1 MLRVPHTLVMKKRKK
16 EKKGYKKVIEC
27 KKGERTARTE
37 TGRAAREAEGSQ
49 REARG
54 AQETRGSQKQRGTKM
69 PTKTKGCN
77 KQTNKQNK
85 KAKGK

>member
-1 MLRVPHTLVMKKRKK
+1 MKKKK
-16 EKKGYKKVIEC
+16 VYKKVIEC

-37 TGRAAREAEGSQ
+37 TGRAAREAEGTP

-54 AQETRGSQKQRGTKM
+54 AQETRGSPKQQGHENANQNKRVQQT
-69 PTKTKGCN
+69 N
-77 KQTNKQNK
+77 KQTNKHTNKQNK